1 VETDTPLVTDEQR
14 LDRARRATIVALAGL
29 SALAVLGLFAWG
41 PMPASAA
48 SHHYADGRPWLGVPN
63 AANVLVNVP
72 IFWCAAWGWCATR
85 TSPWPRSLR
94 MPWQGFHLWV
104 MVGSLVAAMYHVAPS
119 DARYIASHVCSA
131 GAALMLSMGLMA
143 ERVDTR
149 WGSNGACVV
158 ATLIVVSVG
167 MWAAYAPWVSAIAD
181 VRPLMLLQGL
191 PLLLIVAGVLRLP
204 PARPCRSGWPAVLAL
219 YACAKVLEWAD
230 ALIFTA
236 TGWISGHTLM
246 HVCSGLIVAWMAY
259 RASAELRVDGTTSAS
274 GAALNQ
280 RSASLN
286 TTG

>member
-1 VETDTPLVTDEQR
+1 M
-14 LDRARRATIVALAGL
+14 
-29 SALAVLGLFAWG
+29 LGLVVWG
-41 PMPASAA
+41 PMPANAA
-48 SHHYADGRPWLGVPN
+48 AHHYADGRPWLGVPN

-85 TSPWPRSLR
+85 TSPWPRRLR

-119 DARYIASHVCSA
+119 DARFIGSHVCSA
-131 GAALMLSMGLMA
+131 GAALMLSLGLMA

-149 WGSNGACVV
+149 WGSSGASAV
-158 ATLIVVSVG
+158 AAATVTSVG
-167 MWAAYAPWVSAIAD
+167 LWAEYVRWTGASAD
-181 VRPLMLLQGL
+181 VRPLLLLQGF

-204 PARPCRSGWPAVLAL
+204 QARPRRSWWPAVLAL
-219 YACAKVLEWAD
+219 YACAKLLEWVD
-230 ALIFTA
+230 APIFVA

-246 HVCSGLIVAWMAY
+246 HVCNGLIVAWMAY
-259 RASAELRVDGTTSAS
+259 RASAEVKVDAT
-274 GAALNQ
+274 GAALSQ